1 MHYSSNTASYASQAS
16 YVAPTLIE
24 PGVKYFFGGVLKE
37 CNRLREEYNNAVFN
51 ACMLGLFALVLG
63 ALLYYKRRSKPTPE
77 EQVVIRR
84 KQQEYI
90 LSKLRMVNAANH
102 AASRGNFITGLPK
115 WEVPEVELIKG
126 RKIFL

>member
-1 MHYSSNTASYASQAS
+1 MTYSGNYASS
-16 YVAPTLIE
+16 APALIE

-37 CNRLREEYNNAVFN
+37 CNRLREEYHNAVFN
-51 ACMLGLFALVLG
+51 ACMLGLFALIAG

-77 EQVVIRR
+77 EQVVIKR
-84 KQQEYI
+84 KQREYI

-115 WEVPEVELIKG
+115 WEVPEVELIKN

>member
-1 MHYSSNTASYASQAS
+1 MNHHHSPP
-16 YVAPTLIE
+16 VLIE
-24 PGVKYFFGGVLKE
+24 PGVKYFFGGVLKQ
-37 CNRLREEYNNAVFN
+37 CNRLREEYHNAVFN
-51 ACMLGLFALVLG
+51 ACMLGFFVFILG
-63 ALLYYKRRSKPTPE
+63 ALLYYKRASKPTPE

-115 WEVPEVELIKG
+115 WEVPEVELIKN

>member
-1 MHYSSNTASYASQAS
+1 MNHASSSPA
-16 YVAPTLIE
+16 LIE

-37 CNRLREEYNNAVFN
+37 CNRLREAYHNTVFN
-51 ACMLGLFALVLG
+51 ACMLGGFVLILG
-63 ALLYYKRRSKPTPE
+63 ALLYYKRASKPTPE
-77 EQVVIRR
+77 EQAAIRR

-115 WEVPEVELIKG
+115 WEVPEVELIKN

>member
-1 MHYSSNTASYASQAS
+1 MPSYSSG
-16 YVAPTLIE
+16 PTPPSLIE

-37 CNRLREEYNNAVFN
+37 CNRLREEYHNAVFN
-51 ACMLGLFALVLG
+51 TCMFGVFMIVL
-63 ALLYYKRRSKPTPE
+63 AAILYYKYRSKPTPE
-77 EQVVIRR
+77 EQVEIQR

-115 WEVPEVELIKG
+115 WEVPEVELIKN

>member
-1 MHYSSNTASYASQAS
+1 
-16 YVAPTLIE
+16 LIE

-37 CNRLREEYNNAVFN
+37 CNRLREEYNNTVFN
-51 ACMLGLFALVLG
+51 LCMFGFFILILG
-63 ALLYYKRRSKPTPE
+63 ALLYYKRASKPTPE
-77 EQVVIRR
+77 QQAGIRR

-115 WEVPEVELIKG
+115 WEVPEVELIKH

>member
-1 MHYSSNTASYASQAS
+1 MSGGYSASPA
-16 YVAPTLIE
+16 LIE
-24 PGVKYFFGGVLKE
+24 PGVKYFFGGVLKQ

-51 ACMLGLFALVLG
+51 LCMLGLVLAIVG
-63 ALLYYKRRSKPTPE
+63 ALLYYKRASKPTPE
-77 EQVVIRR
+77 QRAAIRR
-84 KQQEYI
+84 NQQEYI

-115 WEVPEVELIKG
+115 WEVPEVELIKQ

>member
-1 MHYSSNTASYASQAS
+1 MPSYSSNHAAHTVHA
-16 YVAPTLIE
+16 APSLIE

-37 CNRLREEYNNAVFN
+37 CNGWREEYQNTVFN
-51 ACMLGLFALVLG
+51 ACMLGLFALILG

-77 EQVVIRR
+77 QQVVIRR

-102 AASRGNFITGLPK
+102 AASRGNFMTGLPK
-115 WEVPEVELIKG
+115 WEVPEVELIKN

>member
-1 MHYSSNTASYASQAS
+1 MHYSSNCNNNASN
-16 YVAPTLIE
+16 APTLIE

-37 CNRLREEYNNAVFN
+37 CNRLREEYHNAVFN
-51 ACMLGLFALVLG
+51 ACMLGLFALILG

-77 EQVVIRR
+77 QQVVIRR

-115 WEVPEVELIKG
+115 WEVPEVELIKN
-126 RKIFL
+126 RKIFT

>member
-1 MHYSSNTASYASQAS
+1 MNMHYSGNQHP
-16 YVAPTLIE
+16 APTLIE

-37 CNRLREEYNNAVFN
+37 CNRLREEYHNAVFN
-51 ACMLGLFALVLG
+51 ACMLGLFALILG

-77 EQVVIRR
+77 QQVVIRR

-102 AASRGNFITGLPK
+102 AVSRGNFITGLPK
-115 WEVPEVELIKG
+115 WEVPEVELIKN
-126 RKIFL
+126 RKIFT

>member
-1 MHYSSNTASYASQAS
+1 MHGSHANANAIPS
-16 YVAPTLIE
+16 LIE

-37 CNRLREEYNNAVFN
+37 CNRLREEYHNTVFN
-51 ACMLGLFALVLG
+51 LCMFGLFALILG
-63 ALLYYKRRSKPTPE
+63 ALLYYKRCSKPTPE
-77 EQVVIRR
+77 EQGVIQR

-115 WEVPEVELIKG
+115 WEVPEVELIKN

>member
-1 MHYSSNTASYASQAS
+1 M
-16 YVAPTLIE
+16 
-24 PGVKYFFGGVLKE
+24 
-37 CNRLREEYNNAVFN
+37 REEYHNAVFN
-51 ACMLGLFALVLG
+51 VCMFGLFALILG

-77 EQVVIRR
+77 QQVVIRR

-102 AASRGNFITGLPK
+102 AVSRGNFITGLPK
-115 WEVPEVELIKG
+115 WEVPEVEMIKN

>member
-1 MHYSSNTASYASQAS
+1 MPSYSGNHSAHSAHA
-16 YVAPTLIE
+16 APSLIE

-37 CNRLREEYNNAVFN
+37 CNRLREEYHNTVFN
-51 ACMLGLFALVLG
+51 ACMLGLFALILG

-77 EQVVIRR
+77 QQVVIRR

-102 AASRGNFITGLPK
+102 AASRGNFMTGLPK
-115 WEVPEVELIKG
+115 WEVPEVELIKN

>member
-1 MHYSSNTASYASQAS
+1 MYTNPANHANHANHTTPS
-16 YVAPTLIE
+16 LIE

-37 CNRLREEYNNAVFN
+37 CNRLREEYRNAVFN
-51 ACMLGLFALVLG
+51 ACMLGLFALILG
-63 ALLYYKRRSKPTPE
+63 ALLYYKRRSKPTPD

>member
-1 MHYSSNTASYASQAS
+1 MNYSATPA
-16 YVAPTLIE
+16 LIE

-37 CNRLREEYNNAVFN
+37 CNRLREEYHNMLFN
-51 ACMLGLFALVLG
+51 VGMLGVFVLILG
-63 ALLYYKRRSKPTPE
+63 ALLYYKRKSKPTPE
-77 EQVVIRR
+77 EQVAIRQ

-115 WEVPEVELIKG
+115 WEVPEVELIKN

>member
-1 MHYSSNTASYASQAS
+1 MTYSSNYASSAS
-16 YVAPTLIE
+16 SPALIE

-37 CNRLREEYNNAVFN
+37 CNRLREEYHNAVFN
-51 ACMLGLFALVLG
+51 ACMLGLFTLVAG

-77 EQVVIRR
+77 EQVVIKR
-84 KQQEYI
+84 KQREYI
-90 LSKLRMVNAANH
+90 LSKLRMVNATNH

-115 WEVPEVELIKG
+115 WEVPEVELIKN

>member
-1 MHYSSNTASYASQAS
+1 MNHHQAP
-16 YVAPTLIE
+16 VLIE

-37 CNRLREEYNNAVFN
+37 CNRLREEYRNMVFN
-51 ACMLGLFALVLG
+51 LCMLGFFVLILG
-63 ALLYYKRRSKPTPE
+63 VLLYYKRASKPTPE
-77 EQVVIRR
+77 QQVDIRR

-115 WEVPEVELIKG
+115 WEVPEVELIKH

>member
-1 MHYSSNTASYASQAS
+1 MHGSHANATPPS
-16 YVAPTLIE
+16 LIE

-37 CNRLREEYNNAVFN
+37 CNRLREEYHNTVFN
-51 ACMLGLFALVLG
+51 LCMFGLFALILG

-115 WEVPEVELIKG
+115 WEVPEVELIKN

>member
-1 MHYSSNTASYASQAS
+1 MPSSHASSLS
-16 YVAPTLIE
+16 PSPSLIE
-24 PGVKYFFGGVLKE
+24 PGVKYFLGGVLKE
-37 CNRLREEYNNAVFN
+37 CNRLREEYHNTVFN
-51 ACMLGLFALVLG
+51 ACMLGLFALILG
-63 ALLYYKRRSKPTPE
+63 ALLYYKRRSKPTPAQ
-77 EQVVIRR
+77 QVVIRR

-115 WEVPEVELIKG
+115 WEVPEVELIKN

>member
-1 MHYSSNTASYASQAS
+1 MHTNANHANHANPS
-16 YVAPTLIE
+16 LIE

-90 LSKLRMVNAANH
+90 LSKLLGECRKPRCIAWQLHNR
-102 AASRGNFITGLPK
+102 AS
-115 WEVPEVELIKG
+115 
-126 RKIFL
+126 